1 MFEYIHVF
9 GHSTDVM
16 DVSFVS
22 RRSRDCEANGTNE
35 GLLAGL
41 ADYILTSKTE
51 TGVKSLAITML

>member
-16 DVSFVS
+16 DVCFVS

-35 GLLAGL
+35 GLL